1 MPMKT
6 GLLTDNER
14 RILEY
19 YLRTGLKLD
28 GLSALIFEFEN
39 TNKEIKQDLKLID
52 KVLEKDKKKS

>member
-1 MPMKT
+1 MKT